1 MGLALAG
8 LRIAPAGPLAAPAGQ
23 RSRARKVAAA
33 IACLGLTAA
42 LAACGSS
49 GPSQAGGQV
58 IKVAAVPG
66 LDSAAL
72 ELAIKDG
79 LFAHAGIDV
88 RLVRF
93 TTVAGALRALSN
105 GSVNIAAGDY
115 GSLFTDQATAGNKI
129 FTILAD
135 GYDAAPGVLEVMTMP
150 NSKVT
155 SPAGLGGQQVGAP
168 DTALVGAP
176 TDAPDSL
183 AIASATSVLQGYGV
197 DTASV
202 TWRPMSQ
209 QQEVSELIAG
219 QVPAIL
225 VTEPYIYQAQ
235 RSGAV
240 ELLDACSGST
250 EGLPL
255 SGYFSTK
262 AWSQNNNNAAAVRA
276 FESAIMAADA
286 KAAMPGPIQSVLP
299 SYAGLTRQEAS
310 LVTMG
315 VYPLSTIAAS
325 IQRTADLM
333 NTEGMIRYQI
343 NVAAMIVR

>member
-1 MGLALAG
+1 MGLARAG
-8 LRIAPAGPLAAPAGQ
+8 LRIP
-23 RSRARKVAAA
+23 ARKLVAAL
-33 IACLGLTAA
+33 ACPGLAAA

-49 GPSQAGGQV
+49 GAGGPANGQIV
-58 IKVAAVPG
+58 KIAAVPG
-66 LDSAAL
+66 IDTAAL
-72 ELAIKDG
+72 YLAKRDG

-93 TTVAGALRALSN
+93 TTAGSALSALSN
-105 GSVNIAAGDY
+105 GSVNIAAADY
-115 GSLFTDQATAGNKI
+115 GSLFTAQATAGNKI
-129 FTILAD
+129 YTILAD
-135 GYDAAPGVLEVMTMP
+135 GYDAALGVLEVMTMP
-150 NSKVT
+150 NSKIT
-155 SPAGLGGQQVGAP
+155 SPAGLAGQRVGAP
-168 DTALVGAP
+168 DTGLVGAP

-183 AIASATSVLQGYGV
+183 AIASATSVLQGYGI

-202 TWRPMSQ
+202 TWQTMSQ

-219 QVPAIL
+219 QIPAIL

-235 RSGAV
+235 RAGAV
-240 ELLDACSGST
+240 ELVDACSGSS

-255 SGYFSTK
+255 SGYFSTR
-262 AWSQNNNNAAAVRA
+262 AWSQNTNNAAAVRA
-276 FESAIMAADA
+276 FESAIMAANA

-299 SYAGLTRQEAS
+299 RYVGLTHQEAS
-310 LVTMG
+310 LVTLG

-343 NVAAMIVR
+343 NVAGMIVR